1 MLELVMVFG
10 SLILGVDKVSS
21 KAHPKLLS
29 FNSLQALDSLSK
41 CKVAM
46 LKLRYLSRGH
56 DTKRKSFYDKQR
68 VLESPLVWSP

>member
-10 SLILGVDKVSS
+10 SLMLGVDKVSS

-29 FNSLQALDSLSK
+29 FANLQALNSLSK

-46 LKLRYLSRGH
+46 PKLRYLSR
-56 DTKRKSFYDKQR
+56 
-68 VLESPLVWSP
+68 EA